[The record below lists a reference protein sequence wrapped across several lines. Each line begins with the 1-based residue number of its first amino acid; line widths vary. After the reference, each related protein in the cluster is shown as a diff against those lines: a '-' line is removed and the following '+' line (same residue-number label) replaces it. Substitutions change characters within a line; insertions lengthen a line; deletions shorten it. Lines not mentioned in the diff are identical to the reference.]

1 MIHSCFEFFPFTSN
15 SKIVALTVLYVQRFS
30 KKMKDESH
38 AEVVRQAQ
46 HPEQGRRAK
55 RAPHKQNCKS
65 ETRNPNFETI
75 SNGQKSESS
84 KQARF
89 GLRNWGFMSLGLF
102 RISIFEF

>member
-1 MIHSCFEFFPFTSN
+1 
-15 SKIVALTVLYVQRFS
+15 
-30 KKMKDESH
+30 MKDESH
-38 AEVVRQAQ
+38 AEVVRQAH

-84 KQARF
+84 QQARF
-89 GLRNWGFMSLGLF
+89 GLRNWDLC
-102 RISIFEF
+102 R